1 MIQLYH
7 PLIDLPGDQELKI
20 PGQQCHQL
28 GQLLCRLHSRL
39 RQLQALFQ
47 LPVPTLQQQL
57 LLPLLLQLLQ
67 RRQQLQRLL
76 QLRERLRQHP
86 QQHPQQQLRQQLRQL
101 PRLQRRLQQQ
111 QLRPL
116 QRVLIREAP
125 RELVLLQLS
134 SAR

>member
-47 LPVPTLQQQL
+47 LPVPPLQQQL
-57 LLPLLLQLLQ
+57 LLRLLLQLLQ

-76 QLRERLRQHP
+76 QLRQHP
-86 QQHPQQQLRQQLRQL
+86 QQHPHQQLRQQLRQL
-101 PRLQRRLQQQ
+101 LQLQRRLQQQ